1 MDPSVPDA
9 VYAHLDAFL
18 AELRLKAR
26 SPHTLRAYEH
36 DLVDFIGL
44 MRHRGVE
51 EPRQLTLLHVR
62 QFVQH
67 RRDGGGHDSDRSL
80 ARRIAAV
87 RSFLRFLE
95 REGAVSGDPAAGLR
109 LPRRR
114 RVLPRVFSGVDLERL
129 LAAPDGDG
137 FAARRDR
144 ALLEVAYSAGLR
156 VSELATLTESAFESE
171 GGVRVRGKR
180 GKERIGLLG
189 GPAQRA
195 LAEYLDARREL
206 LRAKGAGTRAL
217 FVNLRGGALTT
228 RSIHRLVVGHLLR
241 AGITAKGSPHT
252 LRHSF
257 ATHLLE
263 RGADLRTVQELLGHE
278 QVTTTQIYTH
288 LSARRLREVYD
299 QAHPRA
305 GASRGRDGQE

>member
-1 MDPSVPDA
+1 M
-9 VYAHLDAFL
+9 YAHLDAFM

-36 DLVDFIGL
+36 DLVDFLGL
-44 MRHRGVE
+44 MRHRGVT
-51 EPRQLTLLHVR
+51 EPSQLTLLHVR
-62 QFVQH
+62 HFVQH
-67 RRDGGGHDSDRSL
+67 RREGGGRDSERSL
-80 ARRIAAV
+80 ARRLAAV

-95 REGAVSGDPAAGLR
+95 REGALTGDPAAGLR

-114 RVLPRVFSGVDLERL
+114 RVLPKVFTGADLDRL
-129 LAAPDGDG
+129 LVAPQGDH

-144 ALLEVAYSAGLR
+144 TLLEMAYSAGLR
-156 VSELATLTESAFESE
+156 VSELAALTEASLEAD
-171 GGVRVRGKR
+171 GALRIQGKR
-180 GKERIGLLG
+180 NKQRIGLLG

-195 LAEYLDARREL
+195 LAEYLVARRAL
-206 LRAKGAGTRAL
+206 LSERGATTRAL
-217 FVNLRGGALTT
+217 FVNLRGGPLST
-228 RSIHRLVVGHLLR
+228 RSIHRLVVGHLRR
-241 AGITAKGSPHT
+241 AGITATGSPHT

-305 GASRGRDGQE
+305 GAPRERAARK